1 MREEKVEYCVVYER
15 EHFEPI
21 RKYECK
27 TQHQPK
33 FNKIKVKWAINL
45 ADFDITI
52 KRIILNYRLE

>member
-52 KRIILNYRLE
+52 KRK